1 MPVSTDTYRQDRTA
15 DSYIAALNAVAD
27 IIGSIDAAKFGGKGA
42 ALIGIAQKAVPYI
55 KKAAPYIKDV
65 APVVAPHV
73 QKVVHAVADKAPEA
87 VGTQAAKVADAAKSA
102 ANKVVDTANKAGD
115 AMHDAAEK
123 RAQEKARKLARKTLL
138 SGAGRHI
145 EAQTFLK
152 TWNDQHDLAS
162 QLDGSVTAGMD
173 LYAFPGCY
181 ITVTCDATVK
191 KDDFSKFREVYV
203 GKAENMGEAIHA
215 DFCGSGNPDVYAD
228 VKYKQHVYVLL
239 YPCEVEKLDEMHA
252 SLVAALDADRSYN
265 RW

>member
-27 IIGSIDAAKFGGKGA
+27 IIDNIDPAKFGDRGA
-42 ALIGIAQKAVPYI
+42 VVVGLAQKAVLFI

-65 APVVAPHV
+65 APAVAPHV
-73 QKVVHAVADKAPEA
+73 QKAVHAVADKAPEA
-87 VGTQAAKVADAAKSA
+87 VGAQAAKVADAAKSA
-102 ANKVVDTANKAGD
+102 ANKVVDTANKAGG

-152 TWNDQHDLAS
+152 TWDDQRDLAS
-162 QLDGSVTAGMD
+162 KLDGPAAAGID
-173 LYAFPGCY
+173 LYAFSGCY
-181 ITVTCDATVK
+181 ITVTCDGAVK
-191 KDDFSKFREVYV
+191 KDDFSKYREVYV
-203 GKAENMGEAIHA
+203 GKAANMGEAIHA
-215 DFCGSGNPDVYAD
+215 DFTGGGNPDVYAD